1 MFIPAAKLRASASM
15 NTVNFERTGGGAR
28 ITTPR
33 EQRRAINI
41 ENHFDINQYGS
52 TRDSFRGLGYETAK
66 PQRQTRDITG
76 QPERCF
82 IRASDVEHV
91 TAQKRPTGNGD
102 AFVDHPTV
110 DNRIKVNLCPE
121 TYASSRVVRKEVP
134 LGSMRAETQRV
145 SDLEGSVRFQRTDR
159 QNMNRDVSG
168 QGVRTTIYKGVYG
181 TSEL

>member
-1 MFIPAAKLRASASM
+1 M
-15 NTVNFERTGGGAR
+15 NTVRFERTGGGAR
-28 ITTPR
+28 ITNPR
-33 EQRRAINI
+33 EQRRTINI

-52 TRDSFRGLGYETAK
+52 TRDSFRGLGYESAK
-66 PQRQTRDITG
+66 PQKQARDLTG

-82 IRASDVEHV
+82 IRASDVEHA
-91 TAQKRPTGNGD
+91 TAQKRPAGNSD
-102 AFVDHPTV
+102 AFVDHSTV

-121 TYASSRVVRKEVP
+121 TYASSRTVRREVP